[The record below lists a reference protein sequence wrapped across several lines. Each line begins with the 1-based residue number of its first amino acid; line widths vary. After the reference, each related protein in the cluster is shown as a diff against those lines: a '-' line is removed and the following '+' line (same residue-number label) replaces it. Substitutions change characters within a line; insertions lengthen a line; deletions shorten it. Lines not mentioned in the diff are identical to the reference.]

1 MDARPDTDCQQILS
15 IGLGCPKRGLPWFDV
30 VKLSTKRRTLII
42 NGVLVVLLLGGIAA
56 AWASVGGD
64 SSGDGAA
71 PLTTRVT
78 RGTVLASVSASGS
91 VESARTRALDF
102 AANGTVESV
111 LVESGDK
118 VKKGQVLARIDDTAA
133 RESLEAARASL
144 DAAEEAD
151 TSTASGYSQYISARN
166 AYRSAKRALAGTV
179 IKAPFAGVVTA
190 VNGAVGGSSGA
201 SGGSGGSSQG
211 GQAQSQSGSAGSSG
225 TGGSSG
231 FIEIADPAHLRIV
244 GNFTEADVSRIKVG
258 QAATVSFDALTGVTA
273 AGKVTVVDPQP
284 QTNNNVVQYAVTIS
298 LTDVPSTVRLG
309 QTATVQ
315 VTVGKADDV
324 LTVASS
330 AVTTAGGQTTVT
342 VLENGGQVVKRVEV
356 GLKGDT
362 TTEIKSGLQEG
373 DQVVRPQASTTG
385 GGGGIQFPGGGGG
398 FGRGFGGGGGG
409 GGGNR

>member
-1 MDARPDTDCQQILS
+1 M
-15 IGLGCPKRGLPWFDV
+15 
-30 VKLSTKRRTLII
+30 KLSTKRRTLIT
-42 NGVLVVLLLGGIAA
+42 NGALLVLLLGGIAA

-64 SSGDGAA
+64 TSGDGAA

-91 VESARTRALDF
+91 VESARTRALGF
-102 AANGTVESV
+102 AANGTVEAV
-111 LVESGDK
+111 LVETGDR

-151 TSTASGYSQYISARN
+151 TSTASGYSQYINARN

-190 VNGAVGGSSGA
+190 VNGAVGGSSG
-201 SGGSGGSSQG
+201 GSSQG
-211 GQAQSQSGSAGSSG
+211 GQAQSQSGSTGSAGSAGSSASAG
-225 TGGSSG
+225 SGG
-231 FIEIADPAHLRIV
+231 FFEIADPARLRIV
-244 GNFTEADVSRIKVG
+244 GNFTEADVGRIKVG
-258 QAATVSFDALTGVTA
+258 QAATVSFDALAGVTA

-284 QTNNNVVQYAVTIS
+284 QTSNNVVQYAVTIS

-309 QTATVQ
+309 QTATAR
-315 VTVGKADDV
+315 VTVGEAADV

-356 GLKGDT
+356 GIKGDT

-409 GGGNR
+409 GGGGGNR

>member
-1 MDARPDTDCQQILS
+1 M
-15 IGLGCPKRGLPWFDV
+15 
-30 VKLSTKRRTLII
+30 KLSTKRRTLIV

-64 SSGDGAA
+64 SSRDGAV

-102 AANGTVESV
+102 GTNGTVESV

-133 RESLEAARASL
+133 QESLEAAKASL

-151 TSTASGYSQYISARN
+151 TSTASGYSQYINARN
-166 AYRSAKRALAGTV
+166 AYRSAKRAVAGTV

-190 VNGAVGGSSGA
+190 VNGAVGGSSGG
-201 SGGSGGSSQG
+201 SGGGSGGSSQG
-211 GQAQSQSGSAGSSG
+211 GLGQAQGGSAAS
-225 TGGSSG
+225 GGSGG
-231 FIEIADPAHLRIV
+231 FIDIADPARLQIV
-244 GNFTEADVSRIKVG
+244 GDFTEADVSRIKVG
-258 QAATVSFDALTGVTA
+258 QAATVSFDALPGVTA

-298 LTDVPSTVRLG
+298 LTEVPSTVRLG
-309 QTATVQ
+309 QTATAQ

-342 VLENGGQVVKRVEV
+342 VLENGRQVVKRVEV

-373 DQVVRPQASTTG
+373 DQVVRPQASTAG
-385 GGGGIQFPGGGGG
+385 GGGGIQLPGGGG

-409 GGGNR
+409 FGGGRGGGNR

>member
-1 MDARPDTDCQQILS
+1 M
-15 IGLGCPKRGLPWFDV
+15 
-30 VKLSTKRRTLII
+30 KLSTKRRTLII

-64 SSGDGAA
+64 SSGDGAV

-118 VKKGQVLARIDDTAA
+118 VKKGQALARIDDTAA
-133 RESLEAARASL
+133 RESLEAAQASL

-342 VLENGGQVVKRVEV
+342 VLENGRQVVKRVEV

-409 GGGNR
+409 GNR

>member
-1 MDARPDTDCQQILS
+1 M
-15 IGLGCPKRGLPWFDV
+15 
-30 VKLSTKRRTLII
+30 KLSTKRRTLIV

-91 VESARTRALDF
+91 VESARTRALGF
-102 AANGTVESV
+102 SANGTVESV
-111 LVESGDK
+111 LVETGDR

-133 RESLEAARASL
+133 QESLEAARASL

-151 TSTASGYSQYISARN
+151 TSTASGYSRYISARN

-190 VNGAVGGSSGA
+190 VNGAVGGSSSGSSG

-211 GQAQSQSGSAGSSG
+211 GQGQAQSAQSQSGSG
-225 TGGSSG
+225 G
-231 FIEIADPAHLRIV
+231 FIEIADPARLRIV
-244 GNFTEADVSRIKVG
+244 GNFTEADVARIKVG
-258 QAATVSFDALTGVTA
+258 QAATVSFDALSGVTA

-298 LTDVPSTVRLG
+298 LTGVPSTVRLG
-309 QTATVQ
+309 QTATAR
-315 VTVGKADDV
+315 VTVGKADDA

-342 VLENGGQVVKRVEV
+342 VLENGRQVVKRVQV

-362 TTEIKSGLQEG
+362 TTEITSGLQEG

-398 FGRGFGGGGGG
+398 FGRGFGGGGGRG
-409 GGGNR
+409 DR

>member
-1 MDARPDTDCQQILS
+1 M
-15 IGLGCPKRGLPWFDV
+15 
-30 VKLSTKRRTLII
+30 KLSTKRRTLII

-56 AWASVGGD
+56 AWASVGD
-64 SSGDGAA
+64 DTSGDGAA

-91 VESARTRALDF
+91 VESARTRALAF
-102 AANGTVESV
+102 GTNGTVEAV
-111 LVESGDK
+111 LVETGDR

-151 TSTASGYSQYISARN
+151 TSTASGYSQYINARD

-201 SGGSGGSSQG
+201 SGGSSQG
-211 GQAQSQSGSAGSSG
+211 GQAQSQNGSAGSTGSAGSSG
-225 TGGSSG
+225 SAGSGG
-231 FIEIADPAHLRIV
+231 FIEITDPARLLIV

-258 QAATVSFDALTGVTA
+258 QAATVSFDALAGVTA

-309 QTATVQ
+309 QTATAR
-315 VTVGKADDV
+315 VTVGEAADV

-342 VLENGGQVVKRVEV
+342 VLENGRQVVKRVEA

-409 GGGNR
+409 GGGGGNR

>member
-1 MDARPDTDCQQILS
+1 M
-15 IGLGCPKRGLPWFDV
+15 
-30 VKLSTKRRTLII
+30 KLSTKRRTLII

-64 SSGDGAA
+64 SSRDGAT

-133 RESLEAARASL
+133 RESLEAAQASL

-151 TSTASGYSQYISARN
+151 TSTASGYSQYINARN

-211 GQAQSQSGSAGSSG
+211 GQGQSQSGSAASGG
-225 TGGSSG
+225 TGKSSG

-244 GNFTEADVSRIKVG
+244 GNFTEADVGRIKVG
-258 QAATVSFDALTGVTA
+258 QAATVSFDALPGVTA

-309 QTATVQ
+309 QTATAQ
-315 VTVGKADDV
+315 VAVGKADDV

-342 VLENGGQVVKRVEV
+342 VLENGRQVVKRVEV

-385 GGGGIQFPGGGGG
+385 EGGGIQFPGGGGG

-409 GGGNR
+409 GGGGRGGSR

>member
-1 MDARPDTDCQQILS
+1 M
-15 IGLGCPKRGLPWFDV
+15 
-30 VKLSTKRRTLII
+30 KLSTKRRTLVI

-56 AWASVGGD
+56 AWASLGSD
-64 SSGDGAA
+64 SPGDGAA

-102 AANGTVESV
+102 GANGTVESV
-111 LVESGDK
+111 LVETGDR
-118 VKKGQVLARIDDTAA
+118 VKKGQVLARVDDTAA

-151 TSTASGYSQYISARN
+151 TSTASGYSQYVNARN

-190 VNGAVGGSSGA
+190 VNGAVGGSSGG
-201 SGGSGGSSQG
+201 SGGSGGSAQG
-211 GQAQSQSGSAGSSG
+211 SLAQSQSGSGGSSGSAGSSG
-225 TGGSSG
+225 SGG
-231 FIEIADPAHLRIV
+231 FIEIADPARLRIV
-244 GNFTEADVSRIKVG
+244 GNFTEADVSRIKTG
-258 QAATVSFDALTGVTA
+258 QAATVSFDALTGITA
-273 AGKVTVVDPQP
+273 TGKVTVIDPQP
-284 QTNNNVVQYAVTIS
+284 RTNNNVVQYAVTIS

-309 QTATVQ
+309 QTATAR
-315 VTVGKADDV
+315 VTVGEAADV
-324 LTVASS
+324 LTLPSTT
-330 AVTTAGGQTTVT
+330 VTTAGGQTTVT
-342 VLENGGQVVKRVEV
+342 VLENGTQVVKRVEV
-356 GLKGDT
+356 GVKGDT

-373 DQVVRPQASTTG
+373 DQVVRPRAATT

-409 GGGNR
+409 GGNR